1 MVIAQEMSEK
11 EVLTYVWS
19 EVEKRVR
26 MIQKFLWI
34 GQLETIAICQNIN
47 REREEFASSHEAK
60 AQ

>member
-26 MIQKFLWI
+26 MTQKFLWI

-47 REREEFASSHEAK
+47 REREEFTSSHEAK

>member
-11 EVLTYVWS
+11 EVLTNVWS

-26 MIQKFLWI
+26 MTQKFLWI

>member
-26 MIQKFLWI
+26 MTQKFLWI